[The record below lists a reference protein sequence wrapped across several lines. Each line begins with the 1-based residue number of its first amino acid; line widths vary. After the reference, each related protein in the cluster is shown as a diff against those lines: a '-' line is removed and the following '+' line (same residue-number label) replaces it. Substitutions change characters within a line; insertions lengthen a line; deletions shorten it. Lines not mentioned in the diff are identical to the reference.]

1 MMSDRQQNQDVINEQ
16 ILSSLEGIHQQ
27 NQQISNKLDNL
38 EHTITKK
45 AMITGA
51 ISGGLSGAIISTGI
65 ELIKMKFG
73 G

>member
-1 MMSDRQQNQDVINEQ
+1 MNQQQHNDEM
-16 ILSSLEGIHQQ
+16 LEMLAKIHQQ
-27 NQQISNKLDNL
+27 NEDISEKIDGL
-38 EHTITKK
+38 ERKITKR

>member
-1 MMSDRQQNQDVINEQ
+1 MNQQQHNDEM
-16 ILSSLEGIHQQ
+16 LEMLAKIHQQ
-27 NQQISNKLDNL
+27 NEDISEKIDNL
-38 EHTITKK
+38 EHKMTKK